1 MNNKSQAEC
10 FIQKFGQRANFA
22 YEVVSQIGETSKMTW
37 EENGIQ
43 YSSLKSDYI
52 FKSLG
57 DCESLCDKFL
67 CSLYDEDAEKSLRPG
82 EMISAKLKFDVRI
95 NNDGIYE
102 QSITAS
108 DVLTLNDYHNIREAM
123 AAQESESTSAA

>member
-1 MNNKSQAEC
+1 MTTKNS
-10 FIQKFGQRANFA
+10 FIQKFGKRANFA
-22 YEVVSQIGETSKMTW
+22 YEVVSQVGETSKMTW

-67 CSLYDEDAEKSLRPG
+67 CTLYDEDAEKSLRPG
-82 EMISAKLKFDVRI
+82 EMISAKLKFDVCTNI
-95 NNDGIYE
+95 DGIYVAGDTRVK
-102 QSITAS
+102 QLRQLVTATS
-108 DVLTLNDYHNIREAM
+108 DGAIAATEAIKYIN
-123 AAQESESTSAA
+123 E